1 MVQEPA
7 QERFMKELYGCSSVK
22 KEAKKKDSAAPT
34 A

>member
-1 MVQEPA
+1 
-7 QERFMKELYGCSSVK
+7 MKELYGCSSVK